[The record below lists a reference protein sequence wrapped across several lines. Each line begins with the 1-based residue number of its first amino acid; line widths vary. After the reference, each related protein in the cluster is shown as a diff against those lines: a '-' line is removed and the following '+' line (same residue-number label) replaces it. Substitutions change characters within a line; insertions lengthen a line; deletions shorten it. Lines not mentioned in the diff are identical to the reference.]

1 MLKCKGEFMEDII
14 KILMERDGDTE
25 EEAIDRIEE
34 VKKMMEECDYDPD
47 EVENIVMEN
56 LGLEMDYILDLLYS

>member
-1 MLKCKGEFMEDII
+1 MEDII

-47 EVENIVMEN
+47 EVEDIVMEN
-56 LGLEMDYILDLLYS
+56 LGLEMDYIFDLLYS

>member
-1 MLKCKGEFMEDII
+1 MEDII

-25 EEAIDRIEE
+25 EEAIDRIKE

-47 EVENIVMEN
+47 EVEDIVMEN
-56 LGLEMDYILDLLYS
+56 LGLEMDYIFDLLYS

>member
-1 MLKCKGEFMEDII
+1 MEDII

>member
-1 MLKCKGEFMEDII
+1 MEDII

-47 EVENIVMEN
+47 EVEDIVMEN

>member
-1 MLKCKGEFMEDII
+1 MEDII

-34 VKKMMEECDYDPD
+34 VKKMMEECDYDSD